1 MEVDASFLG
10 RARKK
15 VVSAAARREAAGY
28 LQQSYQVSERRA
40 GRLLCLSNSSLR
52 YRPRRPA
59 ADGLRRRLLELA
71 VERPRYG
78 YQRLW
83 VLLRREGWQVNH
95 KRVYRLYREEGLKL
109 RKRRRRARAQV
120 ERVPLPLPTKAD
132 ERYSMDF
139 MRDTLAAGRV
149 FRTLNIVDDY
159 TRECLAIEVDTSL
172 PCARVVRVLERLA
185 ASGRQPLYVV
195 VDNGPEFA
203 SKAVDQW
210 AAKCGVNLH
219 FIDPSKP
226 MQNAYIESFNG
237 KFRDECLSQH
247 WFVSLDEARSVSEE
261 WRIDYNERRPHRS
274 LQHQTPAEFAAKCS
288 SYQPAEL
295 SL

>member
-1 MEVDASFLG
+1 M
-10 RARKK
+10 
-15 VVSAAARREAAGY
+15 VSAAARREAARY
-28 LQQSYQVSERRA
+28 LQASHHVSERRA
-40 GRLLCLSNSSLR
+40 GQLLWLSNSSLR
-52 YRPRRPA
+52 YRS
-59 ADGLRRRLLELA
+59 RRRAAEDLRQRLRELA
-71 VERPRYG
+71 RERPRYG

-83 VLLRREGWQVNH
+83 ALLRREGWLVNH
-95 KRVYRLYREEGLKL
+95 KRIYRLYCEEGLKL
-109 RKRRRRARAQV
+109 SKRRRRARAQV
-120 ERVPLPLPTKAD
+120 ERVPLARPTKAD

-139 MRDTLAAGRV
+139 MRDTLADGRV

-172 PCARVVRVLERLA
+172 PGARVVRVLEGLA
-185 ASGRQPLYVV
+185 ATGRQPLHIV

-210 AAKCGVNLH
+210 AAKRGVSLR
-219 FIDPSKP
+219 FIDPGKP

-237 KFRDECLSQH
+237 KFRDECLSRH
-247 WFVSLDEARSVSEE
+247 WFISLEEARSVSEE

-274 LQHQTPAEFAAKCS
+274 LQQQTPAEFAAKHS
-288 SYQPAEL
+288 SYKAAEL

>member
-1 MEVDASFLG
+1 MKAAS
-10 RARKK
+10 
-15 VVSAAARREAAGY
+15 RREAASY
-28 LQQSYQVSERRA
+28 LRQTYGVSERRA
-40 GRLLCLSNSSLR
+40 GRALGIGNSSLR
-52 YRPRRPA
+52 YRSRRPA
-59 ADGLRRRLLELA
+59 AEELRRRLRELA
-71 VERPRYG
+71 AERPRYG

-83 VLLRREGWQVNH
+83 ALLRREGWGVNH
-95 KRVYRLYREEGLKL
+95 KRVYRLYVEEGLKL

-120 ERVPLPLPTKAD
+120 ERVPLLAPTAAD

-139 MRDTLAAGRV
+139 MRDTLADGRV

-172 PCARVVRVLERLA
+172 PGARVVRVLERLA
-185 ASGRQPLYVV
+185 AAGRRPLHIVV
-195 VDNGPEFA
+195 GNGPEFV

-210 AAKCGVNLH
+210 AARSGVNLR
-219 FIDPSKP
+219 FIVPGKP
-226 MQNAYIESFNG
+226 MQNGYIESFNG

-247 WFVSLDEARSVSEE
+247 WFISLEEARSVSEE

-274 LQHQTPAEFAAKCS
+274 LQHLTPAEFAAKS
-288 SYQPAEL
+288 SSKQPAEL

>member
-1 MEVDASFLG
+1 M
-10 RARKK
+10 
-15 VVSAAARREAAGY
+15 VSAAARREAARY

-40 GRLLCLSNSSLR
+40 GHLLSLSNSSLR
-52 YRPRRPA
+52 YRSRRPLA
-59 ADGLRRRLLELA
+59 EDLRQRLRELA
-71 VERPRYG
+71 AERPRYG
-78 YQRLW
+78 YQRLC

-95 KRVYRLYREEGLKL
+95 KRIYRLYREEGLKL
-109 RKRRRRARAQV
+109 RKRKRRARAQV
-120 ERVPLPLPTKAD
+120 ERIPLALPTKAD

-139 MRDTLAAGRV
+139 MRDTLADGRV

-172 PCARVVRVLERLA
+172 PGARVVRVLDRLA
-185 ASGRQPLYVV
+185 VMGRQPLHLV
-195 VDNGPEFA
+195 VDNGPEFS

-210 AAKCGVNLH
+210 AAQHGVSLR
-219 FIDPSKP
+219 FIDPGKP

-247 WFVSLDEARSVSEE
+247 WFISLEEARRVSEE

-274 LQHQTPAEFAAKCS
+274 LQQQTPAEFAAKCS
-288 SYQPAEL
+288 SYQTAEL

>member
-1 MEVDASFLG
+1 
-10 RARKK
+10 
-15 VVSAAARREAAGY
+15 VVKAAARREAARY
-28 LQQSYQVSERRA
+28 LQASYQVSERRA
-40 GRLLCLSNSSLR
+40 GRVLLISNSSLR
-52 YRPRRPA
+52 HRSRRPA
-59 ADGLRRRLLELA
+59 AEELRQRLRELA
-71 VERPRYG
+71 TERPRYG

-83 VLLRREGWQVNH
+83 ALLRREGRVVNH
-95 KRVYRLYREEGLKL
+95 KRVYRLYCEEGLKL

-120 ERVPLPLPTKAD
+120 ERVPLALPTKAD

-139 MRDTLAAGRV
+139 MRDTLADGRV

-172 PCARVVRVLERLA
+172 PGLRVVRVLERLA
-185 ASGRQPLYVV
+185 ALGRQPLHIV

-203 SKAVDQW
+203 SRAMDQW
-210 AAKCGVNLH
+210 AARCGVNLR
-219 FIDPSKP
+219 FIDPGKP
-226 MQNAYIESFNG
+226 MQNAFIESFNG

-274 LQHQTPAEFAAKCS
+274 LQQQTPAEFAAKCNS
-288 SYQPAEL
+288 KQAAEL

>member
-1 MEVDASFLG
+1 MRAAS
-10 RARKK
+10 
-15 VVSAAARREAAGY
+15 RREAARY
-28 LQQSYQVSERRA
+28 LQQTYQVSERRA
-40 GRLLCLSNSSLR
+40 GQALCLSNSSLR
-52 YRPRRPA
+52 YRSRRPPA
-59 ADGLRRRLLELA
+59 EELRQRLRELA
-71 VERPRYG
+71 AERPRYG

-95 KRVYRLYREEGLKL
+95 KRVYRLYVEEGLKL

-120 ERVPLPLPTKAD
+120 ERVPLSAPTRAD

-139 MRDTLAAGRV
+139 MRDTLADGRV

-172 PCARVVRVLERLA
+172 PGARVVRVLERLSVA
-185 ASGRQPLYVV
+185 GHRPLHIV

-210 AAKCGVNLH
+210 AAQRGVNLR
-219 FIDPSKP
+219 FIDPGKP
-226 MQNAYIESFNG
+226 MQNAFVESFNG

-247 WFVSLDEARSVSEE
+247 WFVSLEEARRVSEE
-261 WRIDYNERRPHRS
+261 WRVDYNEWRPHRS
-274 LQHQTPAEFAAKCS
+274 LQHLTPAEFAAKCNS
-288 SYQPAEL
+288 IQPAEL

>member
-1 MEVDASFLG
+1 
-10 RARKK
+10 
-15 VVSAAARREAAGY
+15 VVTAAAKRGAARH
-28 LQQSYQVSERRA
+28 LQERYQVSERRT
-40 GRLLCLSNSSLR
+40 GQLLSLSNSSLR
-52 YRPRRPA
+52 YRSRRPA
-59 ADGLRRRLLELA
+59 AEDLRQRLRELA
-71 VERPRYG
+71 AERPRYG

-83 VLLRREGWQVNH
+83 VLLRREGWPVNH

-109 RKRRRRARAQV
+109 RKRRRRGRARV
-120 ERVPLPLPTKAD
+120 ERLPLPSPTKAD

-139 MRDTLAAGRV
+139 MRDTLADGRV

-159 TRECLAIEVDTSL
+159 TRECLAIEVDTGL
-172 PCARVVRVLERLA
+172 PGARVVRVLERLA
-185 ASGRQPLYVV
+185 AAGRQPLHLV

-210 AAKCGVNLH
+210 AARHGVSLR
-219 FIDPSKP
+219 FIDPGKP

-247 WFVSLDEARSVSEE
+247 WFISLEEARGVSEE
-261 WRIDYNERRPHRS
+261 WRVDYNERRPHRS
-274 LQHQTPAEFAAKCS
+274 LRQQTPAEFAAKCS
-288 SYQPAEL
+288 SNQAAEL

>member
-1 MEVDASFLG
+1 M
-10 RARKK
+10 
-15 VVSAAARREAAGY
+15 VSTAARREAARY
-28 LQQSYQVSERRA
+28 LQQSYQVSERRV
-40 GRLLCLSNSSLR
+40 GQVLWLSNSSLR
-52 YRPRRPA
+52 YRSRRPA
-59 ADGLRRRLLELA
+59 AEDLRQRLRELA
-71 VERPRYG
+71 IERPRYG

-83 VLLRREGWQVNH
+83 VLLQREGWQVNH
-95 KRVYRLYREEGLKL
+95 KRVYRLYCEEGLKL

-120 ERVPLPLPTKAD
+120 ERVPMSLPAKAD

-139 MRDTLAAGRV
+139 MRDTLADGRV

-172 PCARVVRVLERLA
+172 PGARVVRVLERLA
-185 ASGRQPLYVV
+185 TTGRQPLHIV
-195 VDNGPEFA
+195 VDNGPEFV

-210 AAKCGVNLH
+210 AAQRGVRLC
-219 FIDPSKP
+219 FIDPGKP

-247 WFVSLDEARSVSEE
+247 WFISLEEARSVSEE

-274 LQHQTPAEFAAKCS
+274 LQQQTPAEFAAKRS
-288 SYQPAEL
+288 SYQAAEL

>member
-1 MEVDASFLG
+1 VVRAAS
-10 RARKK
+10 
-15 VVSAAARREAAGY
+15 
-28 LQQSYQVSERRA
+28 
-40 GRLLCLSNSSLR
+40 
-52 YRPRRPA
+52 
-59 ADGLRRRLLELA
+59 
-71 VERPRYG
+71 
-78 YQRLW
+78 
-83 VLLRREGWQVNH
+83 RREGWEVNH
-95 KRVYRLYREEGLKL
+95 KKVYRLYREEDLKL

-120 ERVPLPLPTKAD
+120 ERVPLAAPTGAD

-139 MRDTLAAGRV
+139 MRDTLADGRV

-172 PCARVVRVLERLA
+172 PGARVVRVLERLA
-185 ASGRQPLYVV
+185 AAGRRPLHIV

-210 AAKCGVNLH
+210 AARSGVNLR
-219 FIDPSKP
+219 FIDPGKP

-247 WFVSLDEARSVSEE
+247 WFVSLEEARRVSEE

-288 SYQPAEL
+288 SKQVAGL